1 MFLGHLFYFIGL
13 IVFLVNIQFLY
24 DLFDYIRIKEW
35 SVSFKKITNKTPTD
49 KDFKRGDLEKYK
61 KLSGVI
67 GLNFFWVFF
76 GILSSNWK
84 IFLIILVTSSLIDFL
99 IHTIGQF
106 KTLSKLIFIFKMTL
120 ITLSI
125 LILTINHFHLHLD
138 LFELLCRFFI

>member
-24 DLFDYIRIKEW
+24 ELFDYIRIKEW
-35 SVSFKKITNKTPTD
+35 FVSFKKITNKTPTS
-49 KDFKRGDLEKYK
+49 KDFKKGDLDKFK

-67 GLNFFWVFF
+67 GLNFFWIFF

-84 IFLIILVTSSLIDFL
+84 IFLAILIISSLMDLL

-106 KTLSKLIFIFKMTL
+106 KSISKLILIFKTL
-120 ITLSI
+120 VTTLSI

-138 LFELLCRFFI
+138 LFELLCRFFL

>member
-24 DLFDYIRIKEW
+24 ELFDYIRIKEW
-35 SVSFKKITNKTPTD
+35 FVSFKKITNKTPTS
-49 KDFKRGDLEKYK
+49 KDFKKGDLDKFK

-67 GLNFFWVFF
+67 GLNFFWIFF

-84 IFLIILVTSSLIDFL
+84 IFLAILIISSLMDLL

-106 KTLSKLIFIFKMTL
+106 KSISKLILIFKTL
-120 ITLSI
+120 ATTLSI

-138 LFELLCRFFI
+138 LFELLCRSFL